1 VAIYG
6 AEFWTLNKDIAKWLA
21 AFERK
26 VVRRMFGGING
37 NENWRKRYNKELVQ
51 LFGDLDILS
60 FVRISHLNW
69 IGHVNRMESK
79 RKLSLV
85 FNNNPYGS

>member
-1 VAIYG
+1 M
-6 AEFWTLNKDIAKWLA
+6 LNKDIAEWLA

-26 VVRRMFGGING
+26 VLRRMFGGING
-37 NENWRKRYNKELVQ
+37 NENWRKQYNKELVQ

-60 FVRISHLNW
+60 FVRISRLNC

-79 RKLSLV
+79 RKLSL
-85 FNNNPYGS
+85 SI